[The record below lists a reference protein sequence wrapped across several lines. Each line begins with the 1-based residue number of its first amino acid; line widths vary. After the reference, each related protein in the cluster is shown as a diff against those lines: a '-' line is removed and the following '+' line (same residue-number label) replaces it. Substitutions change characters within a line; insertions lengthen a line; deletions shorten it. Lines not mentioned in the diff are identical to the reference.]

1 MSALE
6 EVLLHLFMDSG
17 IVAKV
22 RIDKYLWA
30 IRMYKTR
37 SIASV
42 ACNDGKVKLDRET
55 PVKASKIIKI
65 GEIYSLKLEG
75 KRIDIKITKI
85 IEKRVNTTLAV
96 ECYLDITPEEEK
108 EKQKLVSA
116 FYFSGGKRGNKQA
129 RPTKKDRRKITALR
143 GDI

>member
-1 MSALE
+1 
-6 EVLLHLFMDSG
+6 MDSN
-17 IVAKV
+17 ASLKV

-37 SIASV
+37 SIASA
-42 ACNDGKVKLDRET
+42 ACNDGKVKLDQET
-55 PVKASKIIKI
+55 PIKASKTIKI

-75 KRIDIKITKI
+75 KRIVIQIAKL
-85 IEKRVNTTLAV
+85 IEKRVNAALAV
-96 ECYLDITPEEEK
+96 ECYVDITPEEEK
-108 EKQKLVSA
+108 EKQKLMSA

-129 RPTKKDRRKITALR
+129 RPTKKDRRKITKLR